1 MHNKMIDS
9 VTIWLI
15 EFFEMQKLEF
25 VENYYIE
32 IIIFILHGTQ

>member
-1 MHNKMIDS
+1 
-9 VTIWLI
+9 
-15 EFFEMQKLEF
+15 MQKLEF